1 MNSPSP
7 DPLDN
12 ESSPGVPGFRTWR
25 GLYLFVFVFFV
36 LCVVLLALFSRAF
49 A

>member
-7 DPLDN
+7 EPADN
-12 ESSPGVPGFRTWR
+12 DEPPHVPGVRTWR
-25 GLYLFVFVFFV
+25 GVYIVVFVFFV